1 MVSEKILHFQ
11 NKGKDPS
18 QVAQQIEQQL
28 QVDGY
33 KTQSKSAP
41 LGYII
46 QAQKAGIMRDLI
58 AADRCFTIMVSGQSS
73 DFTVHIGIG
82 KWVQNL
88 AVTAVETLFLSTLF
102 LPVDVGEML
111 WTTHVE
117 GKLVKEIQSIVG

>member
-1 MVSEKILHFQ
+1 MVSEKVLHYQ
-11 NKGKDPS
+11 NKGKDPT
-18 QVAQQIEQQL
+18 QVAQQIEKQL
-28 QVDGY
+28 QADGY
-33 KTQSKSAP
+33 KTQSKQAP

-58 AADRCFTIMVSGQSS
+58 AADRCFTLVVSGEPN

-82 KWVQNL
+82 KWVQNI
-88 AVTAVETLFLSTLF
+88 AVAAVETLFLSTLF

-117 GKLVKEIQSIVG
+117 GKLVKEIQTIVG